1 MRWQTCVWLIH
12 SLHQVQ
18 IVLTPSQYQAQLEQD
33 HLCYH
38 SLIVITLLPDQYSS
52 LQWWVPNDWNMLPQ
66 DPDWNGGGDS
76 VCSQS
81 CQLSCWTTE
90 QQNLFCMRNPVFFSV
105 RVTCSC
111 HPTWLPLLLVEW
123 FLLFFLFV
131 LKSISIVP
139 CSVPVR
145 VKAAPTLLHQQYVPL
160 HLSTFL
166 IVRGVTACLLDLLI
180 SVWWLS
186 STDLN
191 SWKNLCDSWRT
202 LRERNLCRL
211 LSKKLYH
218 LLRYW
223 RYVVPVHQQC

>member
-1 MRWQTCVWLIH
+1 MIGTCCRKT
-12 SLHQVQ
+12 Q
-18 IVLTPSQYQAQLEQD
+18 IE
-33 HLCYH
+33 
-38 SLIVITLLPDQYSS
+38 
-52 LQWWVPNDWNMLPQ
+52 M
-66 DPDWNGGGDS
+66 GGGTLFVHNHAS
-76 VCSQS
+76 YHVG
-81 CQLSCWTTE
+81 L
-90 QQNLFCMRNPVFFSV
+90 QNNRIFFAWGIQFFFSV
-105 RVTCSC
+105 KVTCSC